1 MYTEFFRIICQ
12 MGIFMLCAQSIV
24 HFRPRGSY
32 EKYLK
37 VLVGI
42 MLLLQLL
49 APVGSLLFKRDEGEM
64 KRNIWEFQKSLEEGL
79 KEIEEYTAISGQ
91 RLESMT
97 LQEVRKRL
105 EEKKTAEMEEGISEE
120 MEQKEP
126 VIIEPVEQIQ
136 PIQIE
141 RTDGEGQG
149 V

>member
-49 APVGSLLFKRDEGEM
+49 APVGGLLFKRDEGEM

-79 KEIEEYTAISGQ
+79 REIKEYTAISGQ

-105 EEKKTAEMEEGISEE
+105 EEKKTAEMEEEISEE

-126 VIIEPVEQIQ
+126 VIIEPMEQIQ